1 MTKKEFEESEL
12 IQEAIGRSIIEIK
25 ADRVTYNLNK
35 KKSYSWNDPEEW
47 VRAKTIAFL
56 TLKKSYA
63 PNCIRTEV
71 TVPRRTPEDLADIVV
86 YEDNRC
92 QIPYLVVENK
102 KEKIGN
108 RQKRQA
114 IEQLFGN
121 ANSLRIPLALF
132 DNNEESILYDVLGFP
147 STERLENVKG
157 NRDAIPEQYG
167 KIPEYTFI
175 AGPGN
180 NDIVPA
186 TKNQL
191 ELKVKRAHSIIWA
204 GGKRDPLLS
213 FDEWSKIMFAKV
225 EDERNTPN
233 NMPRR
238 FQVGTNETD
247 IKVAN
252 RIHDLF
258 KIACRADATIFKENV
273 DIELPDKKIVDI
285 VKCLQDISI
294 TDTDVDNIG
303 KAFEVFFG
311 GVFRGELGQYFTM
324 RPLARFAVAM
334 LNIDQDDYVIDITCG
349 SGGFLLEVLLQVWN
363 RIDREFAGRNEL
375 ARIKN
380 DFALQKVYGIE
391 IHEILARICKINL
404 LLHHDGHTNIE
415 GDRSCL
421 ETEFSK
427 PRLNNYHNA
436 FDIIVGN
443 LPFGDIINEGDEDQ
457 LGNNSLENFILAKG
471 KIKIA
476 SEHIMIER
484 AIEFLT
490 PGGKFALVLPDR
502 IFNNQG
508 ENSNC
513 PLVRR
518 FLVKNGFIK
527 AVVSLPDHAF
537 RKSGAQNK
545 TSILFYQKF
554 TRNEKENFDEVYWD
568 AIDELIQAKEEDE
581 ELDADNVPLEI
592 EEEAISRSLQK
603 IEYRAFMAE
612 ANYIGYNSVGNLITN
627 NDLYIGAVGG
637 HLEDD
642 QSNTILG
649 EYRRFEMDKDYES
662 RLPNCIVLSIY
673 NIWEAHESH
682 RIDPKYHLFVNNEQH
697 DKPKGWRHKKV
708 FELMERRLEVASPE
722 EHPNDE
728 VVVMTLKQTGDIVA
742 REAGKG
748 KNPPEWLG
756 MYFEDSPS
764 IWYKAYKG
772 DLVYSSIDLWKGCIS
787 IVPDNFDGAVVTK
800 EFPIY
805 KMKSD
810 AILPDFLALLLRSRY
825 YQKAFRAIT
834 TGHSNRRRTQSQDFE
849 NIEIWYPEDKTIQK
863 DLIKEY
869 LKAKSDSYV
878 SNLQVKK
885 ELLKFSNYL
894 DGLGEL
900 EFEIEGIDEDNEV

>member
-1 MTKKEFEESEL
+1 MTKKEFEECEL
-12 IQEAIGRSIIEIK
+12 IQEAIQRGIIEIK
-25 ADRVTYNLNK
+25 SERVTYNLNK
-35 KKSYSWNDPEEW
+35 KKSYSWSDPEEW
-47 VRAKTIAFL
+47 VRAKAVAFL

-86 YEDNRC
+86 YEDNKC
-92 QIPYLVVENK
+92 QNPYLVVETK
-102 KEKIGN
+102 KEKISE
-108 RQKRQA
+108 RQRKQA

-121 ANSLRIPLALF
+121 ANSLRIPLALYE
-132 DNNEESILYDVLGFP
+132 NNEESILYDVLNFP
-147 STERLENVKG
+147 STERNENIKG
-157 NRDAIPEQYG
+157 NRDAVPEQYG

-180 NDIVPA
+180 NDIIPA

-233 NMPRR
+233 NTPRR

-252 RIHDLF
+252 RVHELF
-258 KIACRADATIFKENV
+258 RIACRADATIFKDNV
-273 DIELPDKKIVDI
+273 DIELPDKKIVD
-285 VKCLQDISI
+285 VVRCLQDISI

-334 LNIDQDDYVIDITCG
+334 LDINQDDYVIDITCG

-363 RIDREFAGRNEL
+363 RIDKDFAGRNEL

-380 DFALQKVYGIE
+380 DFALHKVYGIE

-427 PRLNNYHNA
+427 PRLNNFRDA
-436 FDIIVGN
+436 FDIVVGN
-443 LPFGDIINEGDEDQ
+443 LPFGDTIIEGDEDQ
-457 LGNNSLENFILAKG
+457 LGNNSLENFVLSKG
-471 KIKIA
+471 KDKIA

-484 AIEFLT
+484 AIEFLA
-490 PGGKFALVLPDR
+490 PGGKFAIVLPDG

-518 FLVKNGFIK
+518 YLVKNGFIK

-545 TSILFYQKF
+545 TSILFFQKF
-554 TRNEKENFDEVYWD
+554 TREEKEKFDEWYWDSVNEQTQEQENFDAINIPLNVEEI
-568 AIDELIQAKEEDE
+568 AIDVA
-581 ELDADNVPLEI
+581 LEKMNYQI
-592 EEEAISRSLQK
+592 
-603 IEYRAFMAE
+603 FMAE
-612 ANYIGYNSVGNLITN
+612 ANYIGYNSVGNLIIN
-627 NDLYIGAVGG
+627 NDLYKGAIGG
-637 HLEDD
+637 HLDDD
-642 QSNTILG
+642 QANTILG
-649 EYRRFEMDKDYES
+649 EFRRFETES
-662 RLPNCIVLSIY
+662 NYQPETTNCIALSICKV
-673 NIWEAHESH
+673 WREHVSH

-697 DKPKGWRHKKV
+697 DKPNGWKHKKV
-708 FELMERRLEVASPE
+708 CELMERRLEIVKPE
-722 EHPNDE
+722 EKPDE
-728 VVVMTLKQTGDIVA
+728 EVIVMTLKQTGDIIP

-756 MYFEDSPS
+756 MYFEDSAS
-764 IWYKAYKG
+764 TWYKAYKG
-772 DLVYSSIDLWKGCIS
+772 DLVYSSIDMWKGCIS
-787 IVPDNFDGAVVTK
+787 VVPNEFDGALVTK

-805 KMKSD
+805 KMKSND
-810 AILPDFLALLLRSRY
+810 ILPDFLALLLRSRY
-825 YQKAFRAIT
+825 YQKAFKAIT

-849 NIEIWYPEDKTIQK
+849 SIEIWYPEDKKVQEELMK
-863 DLIKEY
+863 DY
-869 LKAKSDSYV
+869 LAAKNECYESTAKI
-878 SNLQVKK
+878 KK
-885 ELLKFSNYL
+885 ELYRFSNYL
-894 DGLGEL
+894 DGLGEM
-900 EFEIEGIDEDNEV
+900 EYEIASEDLDNEV